1 MTEKL
6 QYKLESFEGPLDL
19 LLFLIQKHKLNIY
32 DINISELL
40 EQYTNAIRRTENLDD
55 LEGAS
60 EFLEMAARLVYIKT
74 AMLLPRDEDDEDKDK
89 LRRELQGELIEYRA
103 CKEAAEYLR
112 CRFCGNSVFSRIPMK
127 IEADS
132 TYSRIHPSEDII
144 RAYLSAL
151 GRKQRKLPP
160 PVEAFSGVVH
170 TKLISVP
177 SRAVILLRRLYKKT
191 KIKWNEL
198 FKNSGRSESVAM
210 FLAVLDLVKNG
221 RVRISD
227 DNQTLALGSK
237 QKHRNAKE
245 KEDAEV
251 GAGAI

>member
-40 EQYTNAIRRTENLDD
+40 EQYTNAIQSVESLED

-74 AMLLPRDEDDEDKDK
+74 AMLLPREDDEDKDK
-89 LRRELQGELIEYRA
+89 LRRELQGELIEYQA
-103 CKEAAEYLR
+103 CKNAAEYLR
-112 CRFCGNSVFSRIPMK
+112 DRFCGNSLFSRAPAK
-127 IEADS
+127 IEADN
-132 TYSRIHPSEDII
+132 TYSRKHPPEDVL

-177 SRAVILLRRLYKKT
+177 SRAIMLLRRLYKKT
-191 KIKWNEL
+191 KLKWNEV
-198 FKNSGRSESVAM
+198 FGRSGRSESVAM
-210 FLAVLDLVKNG
+210 FLAVLDLVKSG
-221 RVRISD
+221 RVEISD
-227 DNQTLALGSK
+227 DNQTLVLCGE
-237 QKHRNAKE
+237 QKHRNRKE
-245 KEDAEV
+245 REDALI
-251 GAGAI
+251 GT

>member
-40 EQYTNAIRRTENLDD
+40 EQYTNAIQSVESLED

-74 AMLLPRDEDDEDKDK
+74 AMLLPRDDDEDKDK
-89 LRRELQGELIEYRA
+89 LRRELQGELIEYQA
-103 CKEAAEYLR
+103 CKNAAEYLR
-112 CRFCGNSVFSRIPMK
+112 DRFCGNSLFSRAPAK
-127 IEADS
+127 IEADN
-132 TYSRIHPSEDII
+132 TYSRKHPPEDVL

-170 TKLISVP
+170 TKLISAP
-177 SRAVILLRRLYKKT
+177 SRAIMLLRRLYKKT
-191 KIKWNEL
+191 KLKWNEV
-198 FKNSGRSESVAM
+198 FGRSGRSESVAM

-221 RVRISD
+221 RVEISD
-227 DNQTLALGSK
+227 DNQTLVLCGE
-237 QKHRNAKE
+237 QKHRNRKE
-245 KEDAEV
+245 REDALI
-251 GAGAI
+251 GT

>member
-40 EQYTNAIRRTENLDD
+40 EQYTNAIQSVESLED

-74 AMLLPRDEDDEDKDK
+74 AMLLPRDDDEDKDK
-89 LRRELQGELIEYRA
+89 LRRELQGELIEYQA
-103 CKEAAEYLR
+103 CKNAAEYLR
-112 CRFCGNSVFSRIPMK
+112 DRFCGNSLFSRAPAK
-127 IEADS
+127 IEADN
-132 TYSRIHPSEDII
+132 TYSRKHPPEDVL

-177 SRAVILLRRLYKKT
+177 SRAIMLLRRLYKKT
-191 KIKWNEL
+191 KLKWNEV
-198 FKNSGRSESVAM
+198 FGRSGRSESVAM

-221 RVRISD
+221 RVEISD
-227 DNQTLALGSK
+227 DNQTLVLCGE
-237 QKHRNAKE
+237 QKHRNRKE
-245 KEDAEV
+245 REDALI
-251 GAGAI
+251 GT

>member
-40 EQYTNAIRRTENLDD
+40 EQYTNAIQSVESLED

-74 AMLLPRDEDDEDKDK
+74 AMLLPRDDDEDKDK
-89 LRRELQGELIEYRA
+89 LRRELQGELIEYQA
-103 CKEAAEYLR
+103 CKNAAEYLR
-112 CRFCGNSVFSRIPMK
+112 DRFCGNSLFSRAPAK
-127 IEADS
+127 IEADN
-132 TYSRIHPSEDII
+132 TYSRKHPPEDVL

-177 SRAVILLRRLYKKT
+177 SRAIMLLRRLFKKT
-191 KIKWNEL
+191 KLKWNEV
-198 FKNSGRSESVAM
+198 FGHSGRSESVAM

-221 RVRISD
+221 RVEISD
-227 DNQTLALGSK
+227 DNQTLVLCGE
-237 QKHRNAKE
+237 QKHRNRKE
-245 KEDAEV
+245 REDALI
-251 GAGAI
+251 GT

>member
-40 EQYTNAIRRTENLDD
+40 EQYTNAIQSVESLED

-74 AMLLPRDEDDEDKDK
+74 AMLLPRDDDEDKDK
-89 LRRELQGELIEYRA
+89 LRRELQGELIEYQA
-103 CKEAAEYLR
+103 CKNAAEYLR
-112 CRFCGNSVFSRIPMK
+112 DRFCGNSLFSRAPAK
-127 IEADS
+127 IEADN
-132 TYSRIHPSEDII
+132 TYSRKHPPEDVL

-177 SRAVILLRRLYKKT
+177 SRAIMLLRRLYKKT
-191 KIKWNEL
+191 KLKWNEV
-198 FKNSGRSESVAM
+198 FDRSGRSESVAM
-210 FLAVLDLVKNG
+210 FLAVLDLVKSG
-221 RVRISD
+221 RVEISD
-227 DNQTLALGSK
+227 DNQTLVLCGE
-237 QKHRNAKE
+237 QKHRNRKE
-245 KEDAEV
+245 REDALI
-251 GAGAI
+251 GT

>member
-40 EQYTNAIRRTENLDD
+40 EQYTNAIQSVESLED

-74 AMLLPRDEDDEDKDK
+74 AMLLPRDDDEDKDK
-89 LRRELQGELIEYRA
+89 LRRELQGELIEYQA
-103 CKEAAEYLR
+103 CKNAAEYLR
-112 CRFCGNSVFSRIPMK
+112 DRFCGNSLFSRAPAK
-127 IEADS
+127 IEADN
-132 TYSRIHPSEDII
+132 TYSRKHPPEDVL

-177 SRAVILLRRLYKKT
+177 SRAIMLLRMLYKKT
-191 KIKWNEL
+191 KLKWNEV
-198 FKNSGRSESVAM
+198 FGRSGRSESVAM
-210 FLAVLDLVKNG
+210 FLAVLDLVKSG
-221 RVRISD
+221 RVEISD
-227 DNQTLALGSK
+227 DNQTLVLCGE
-237 QKHRNAKE
+237 QKHRNRKE
-245 KEDAEV
+245 REDALI
-251 GAGAI
+251 GT

>member
-40 EQYTNAIRRTENLDD
+40 EQYTNAIKSVENLDD

-74 AMLLPRDEDDEDKDK
+74 AMLLPRDDEEDKDK
-89 LRRELQGELIEYRA
+89 LRRELQGELIEYQA
-103 CKEAAEYLR
+103 CKKAAEDLR
-112 CRFCGNSVFSRIPMK
+112 QGYCGGSIFSRSPMK
-127 IEADS
+127 IEADN
-132 TYSRIHPSEDII
+132 TYSRKHPPEDILK
-144 RAYLSAL
+144 AYLSAL

-177 SRAVILLRRLYKKT
+177 SRAIILLRRLYKKT
-191 KIKWNEL
+191 KLKWSEL
-198 FKNSGRSESVAM
+198 FSRSGRSESVAM

-221 RVRISD
+221 RIKISD
-227 DNQTLALGSK
+227 DNQTIALSGG
-237 QKHRNAKE
+237 QKHRNRKE
-245 KEDAEV
+245 KEDGEV
-251 GAGAI
+251 AAGTV

>member
-40 EQYTNAIRRTENLDD
+40 EQYTNAIQSVESLED

-74 AMLLPRDEDDEDKDK
+74 AMLLPRDDDEDKDK
-89 LRRELQGELIEYRA
+89 LRRELQGELIEYQA
-103 CKEAAEYLR
+103 CKNAAEYLR
-112 CRFCGNSVFSRIPMK
+112 DRFCGNSLFSRAPAK
-127 IEADS
+127 IEADN
-132 TYSRIHPSEDII
+132 TYSRKHPPEDVL

-177 SRAVILLRRLYKKT
+177 SRAIMLLRRLYKKT
-191 KIKWNEL
+191 KLKWNEV
-198 FKNSGRSESVAM
+198 FGRSGRSESVAM
-210 FLAVLDLVKNG
+210 FLAVLDLVKSG
-221 RVRISD
+221 RVEISD
-227 DNQTLALGSK
+227 DNQTLVLCGE
-237 QKHRNAKE
+237 QKHRNRKE
-245 KEDAEV
+245 REDALI
-251 GAGAI
+251 GT